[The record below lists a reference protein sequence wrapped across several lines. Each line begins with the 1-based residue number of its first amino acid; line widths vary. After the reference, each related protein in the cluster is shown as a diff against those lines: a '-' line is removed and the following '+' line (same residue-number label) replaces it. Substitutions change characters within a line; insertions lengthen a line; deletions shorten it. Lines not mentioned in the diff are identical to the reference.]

1 MSKTLF
7 LESVAGIAGDM
18 FAASFVDAG
27 LVTIDELQSLPALLN
42 LEGVEIE
49 ASHAIKATMK
59 AARIVVKWKDEA
71 WKDAFAK
78 SHSHNHTHSHDHSD
92 EHTHQHSD
100 GHGHSHSHEHSH
112 SHDHHDQSTNVL
124 LGADVDAHWHT
135 HHVDIKRL
143 IESSRLDQ
151 KTKELALEIFH
162 LIAEA
167 ESAAHGMPIE
177 EVAFHE
183 VGTIDSIRD
192 VVMAAYCVGKVSPAR
207 MLATPIK
214 VGRGVVRMQHGTH
227 PVPPPASA
235 RLLIGM
241 PVTHTPSE
249 ITRTDVELSTPTGI
263 AILRALSPEFVSEM
277 PAGVVLKQGMG
288 AGAMDL
294 DSYPNVF
301 RVTLL
306 ESSTAPDPLPYA
318 RDTVIEI
325 ACNIDDD
332 TAEHVAWL
340 AETLLQKG
348 ALDVWTTTVN
358 GKKGRTGFCLSV
370 LAQIDDR
377 NMLAD
382 FLLRHSTTFG
392 VRTREWDRLK
402 LERRFEKRKTE
413 RGEVTYKIGMTTTGE
428 VLKEKPEFEDVRST
442 WETNGRS

>member
-1 MSKTLF
+1 MSKILF

-27 LVTIDELQSLPALLN
+27 LVSIEELQALPSLLN

-59 AARIVVKWKDEA
+59 AARIVVKWKDES
-71 WKDAFAK
+71 WKQAFGD
-78 SHSHNHTHSHDHSD
+78 HSHEHKHSHDHSH
-92 EHTHQHSD
+92 EHTHEHSR
-100 GHGHSHSHEHSH
+100 EHSH
-112 SHDHHDQSTNVL
+112 HHHDDSTNLL
-124 LGADVDAHWHT
+124 LGKDAHAHWHT
-135 HHVDIKRL
+135 HYVAIKRL
-143 IESSRLDQ
+143 IEGSRLNQ
-151 KTKELALEIFH
+151 KTKELALNIFH

-167 ESAAHGMPIE
+167 ESAAHGMPIDQ
-177 EVAFHE
+177 VAFHE
-183 VGTIDSIRD
+183 VGTIDSILD
-192 VVMAAYCVGKVSPAR
+192 VVMAAYCVEKVGPAR
-207 MLATPIK
+207 MLATPVKI
-214 VGRGVVRMQHGTH
+214 GRGLVRMQHGTH

-241 PVTHTPSE
+241 PVAQTPSE
-249 ITRTDVELSTPTGI
+249 ITRPDVELSTPTGI
-263 AILRALSPEFVSEM
+263 AILKALAPEFVNEM
-277 PAGVVLKQGMG
+277 PPGVVLKQGMG
-288 AGAMDL
+288 GGAMDL

-306 ESSTAPDPLPYA
+306 EASTSAEPMPYV

-358 GKKGRTGFCLSV
+358 GKKGRTVFCLSV
-370 LAQIDDR
+370 LARVDDR
-377 NMLAD
+377 NPLAD

-392 VRTREWDRLK
+392 LRMREWDRLK
-402 LERRFEKRKTE
+402 LERRFEKRETPG
-413 RGEVTYKIGMTTTGE
+413 GELTYKIGMTTTGE
-428 VLKEKPEFEDVRST
+428 VLKEKPEFEDVRSS
-442 WETNGRS
+442 WEADVAK

>member
-1 MSKTLF
+1 MSKTLY

-27 LVTIDELQSLPALLN
+27 LVSIDELQSLPLLLN

-49 ASHAIKATMK
+49 ASNAIKATMK
-59 AARIVVKWKDEA
+59 AARIVVKWKDEI
-71 WKDAFAK
+71 WKHAFGETHL
-78 SHSHNHTHSHDHSD
+78 HSHEPNHEHSHDHS
-92 EHTHQHSD
+92 
-100 GHGHSHSHEHSH
+100 
-112 SHDHHDQSTNVL
+112 HHHHNGSTNLL
-124 LGADVDAHWHT
+124 LGEDAHSHWHT
-135 HHVDIKRL
+135 HYVDIKRL
-143 IESSRLDQ
+143 IESSKLDQ
-151 KTKELALEIFH
+151 KAKALAQSFFH

-183 VGTIDSIRD
+183 VGTIDSILD
-192 VVMAAYCVGKVSPAR
+192 VVMAAYCVSRVCPAR
-207 MLATPIK
+207 VLATPVK

-241 PVTHTPSE
+241 PVAQIPNE
-249 ITRTDVELSTPTGI
+249 VTRPDVELSTPTGI
-263 AILRALSPEFVSEM
+263 AILKALSPQFVNEM
-277 PAGVVLKQGMG
+277 PSGVVLKQGLG
-288 AGAMDL
+288 AGSMDL
-294 DSYPNVF
+294 GAYPNVF

-306 ESSTAPDPLPYA
+306 EASTAPNPLPYA

-340 AETLLQKG
+340 AEILLQKG

-370 LAQIDDR
+370 LAQLDDR
-377 NMLAD
+377 NMMAD

-392 VRTREWDRLK
+392 VRMRKWDRLK
-402 LERRFEKRKTE
+402 LERKFEKRQTSQ
-413 RGEVTYKIGMTTTGE
+413 GEVTYKIGTTITGE
-428 VLKEKPEFEDVRST
+428 VLKEKPEFEDLRSI
-442 WETNGRS
+442 WESDDRV

>member
-1 MSKTLF
+1 MSKILF

-27 LVTIDELQSLPALLN
+27 LVSIEELQALPSLLN

-59 AARIVVKWKDEA
+59 AARVVVKWKDEA
-71 WKDAFAK
+71 WKQVFED
-78 SHSHNHTHSHDHSD
+78 HSHEHKHSHDHSH
-92 EHTHQHSD
+92 ERTNE
-100 GHGHSHSHEHSH
+100 HSHEHSH
-112 SHDHHDQSTNVL
+112 HHHDDSTNLL
-124 LGADVDAHWHT
+124 LGKDAHTHWHT
-135 HHVDIKRL
+135 HYVDIKRL
-143 IESSRLDQ
+143 IAGSRLGP
-151 KTKELALEIFH
+151 KTKDLALNIFH

-183 VGTIDSIRD
+183 VGTIDSILD
-192 VVMAAYCVGKVSPAR
+192 VVMAAYCVDKAGAAR
-207 MLATPIK
+207 VLATPVK
-214 VGRGVVRMQHGTH
+214 VGRGLVRMQHGTH

-241 PVTHTPSE
+241 PVAQTPNE
-249 ITRTDVELSTPTGI
+249 ITRPDVELSTPTGI
-263 AILRALSPEFVSEM
+263 AILKALAPQFVNEM

-288 AGAMDL
+288 GGSMDL

-306 ESSTAPDPLPYA
+306 EASTSAEPMPYVT
-318 RDTVIEI
+318 DTVIEI

-340 AETLLQKG
+340 AEMLLQKG

-358 GKKGRTGFCLSV
+358 GKKGRTGFCLSA
-370 LAQIDDR
+370 LARVDDR
-377 NMLAD
+377 NALAD

-392 VRTREWDRLK
+392 VRMREWDRLK
-402 LERRFEKRKTE
+402 LERKFEKRQTP

-428 VLKEKPEFEDVRST
+428 VLKEKPEFEDVRSS
-442 WETNGRS
+442 WEADVAK

>member
-1 MSKTLF
+1 MSKTLY

-27 LVTIDELQSLPALLN
+27 LVSIAELQALPSLLN

-49 ASHAIKATMK
+49 ASNTVKATMK
-59 AARIVVKWKDEA
+59 ATHIVVKWKDEA
-71 WKDAFAK
+71 WKHSFGAG
-78 SHSHNHTHSHDHSD
+78 HSHHPQSHDHSH
-92 EHTHQHSD
+92 EQP
-100 GHGHSHSHEHSH
+100 HEHSQEHAHH
-112 SHDHHDQSTNVL
+112 SHHHHDESTNLL
-124 LGADVDAHWHT
+124 LGKNSDTHWHT
-135 HHVDIKRL
+135 HYVDIKRL
-143 IESSRLDQ
+143 IEGSRLEH
-151 KTKELALEIFH
+151 KTKELALSIFH

-167 ESAAHGMPIE
+167 ESAAHGLSLE

-183 VGTIDSIRD
+183 IGTIDSIID
-192 VVMAAYCVGKVSPAR
+192 VVMAAYCMNKVSPAR
-207 MLATPIK
+207 VLATPVK
-214 VGRGVVRMQHGTH
+214 AGRGLVRMQHGTH

-241 PVTHTPSE
+241 PVAQTPNE
-249 ITRTDVELSTPTGI
+249 ITRPDVELSTPTGI
-263 AILRALSPEFVSEM
+263 AILKALSPEYVNAM
-277 PAGVVLKQGMG
+277 PPGVVLKQGMG
-288 AGAMDL
+288 GGTMDL

-306 ESSTAPDPLPYA
+306 EAATASDPLPYL

-370 LAQIDDR
+370 LASVDDR

-392 VRTREWDRLK
+392 VRMREWNRLK
-402 LERRFEKRKTE
+402 LERKFEKRQTA
-413 RGEVTYKIGMTTTGE
+413 RGEVTYKIGLTTTGE
-428 VLKEKPEFEDVRST
+428 VLKEKPEFEDVRSA
-442 WETNGRS
+442 WETDGQN

>member
-1 MSKTLF
+1 MSKALF

-18 FAASFVDAG
+18 FAASFVDAD
-27 LVTIDELQSLPALLN
+27 LVSLAELQALPSLLN

-49 ASHAIKATMK
+49 ASNPIKATMK
-59 AARIVVKWKDEA
+59 TTHIVVKWKDEA
-71 WKDAFAK
+71 WK
-78 SHSHNHTHSHDHSD
+78 HSFGEGHTHSHDH
-92 EHTHQHSD
+92 THE
-100 GHGHSHSHEHSH
+100 HSHEHGHHSH
-112 SHDHHDQSTNVL
+112 HHDHHDESTNVL
-124 LGADVDAHWHT
+124 LGEDAHTHWHT
-135 HHVDIKRL
+135 HYVDIRRL
-143 IESSRLDQ
+143 IEGSRLAP
-151 KTKELALEIFH
+151 KTKELALNIFH
-162 LIAEA
+162 LIGEA

-183 VGTIDSIRD
+183 VGTIDSIID
-192 VVMAAYCVGKVSPAR
+192 VVMAAYCINKVGAAR
-207 MLATPIK
+207 VLATPVK
-214 VGRGVVRMQHGTH
+214 VGRGLVRMQHGTH

-241 PVTHTPSE
+241 PVAQTPPE
-249 ITRTDVELSTPTGI
+249 ITRADVELSTPTGI
-263 AILRALSPEFVSEM
+263 AILKALSPEFVNEM
-277 PAGVVLKQGMG
+277 PPGVVLKQGMG
-288 AGAMDL
+288 AGTRDL

-306 ESSTAPDPLPYA
+306 EASTADPLPYV

-340 AETLLQKG
+340 AERLLKKG

-370 LAQIDDR
+370 LAAVDDR

-392 VRTREWDRLK
+392 VRMREWDRLK
-402 LERRFEKRKTE
+402 LERKFEKRQTA
-413 RGEVTYKIGMTTTGE
+413 RGEVTYKIGLTTTGE
-428 VLKEKPEFEDVRST
+428 VLKEKPEFEDVRAT
-442 WETNGRS
+442 WESDDRR

>member
-1 MSKTLF
+1 MSKTLY

-27 LVTIDELQSLPALLN
+27 LVSIEELQALPSLLN

-49 ASHAIKATMK
+49 ANHTIKATMK

-71 WKDAFAK
+71 WKHSFGEG
-78 SHSHNHTHSHDHSD
+78 HSHNHNH
-92 EHTHQHSD
+92 E
-100 GHGHSHSHEHSH
+100 HSHEHTHEH
-112 SHDHHDQSTNVL
+112 SHEDGHHSHHHHDDSTNLL
-124 LGADVDAHWHT
+124 LGEDAHTHWHT
-135 HHVDIKRL
+135 HYVDIKRL
-143 IESSRLDQ
+143 IEGSRLEQ
-151 KTKELALEIFH
+151 KTKELALSIFH

-183 VGTIDSIRD
+183 VGTIDSIID
-192 VVMAAYCVGKVSPAR
+192 VVMAAYCVGKVCPAR
-207 MLATPIK
+207 VLATPVK
-214 VGRGVVRMQHGTH
+214 VGRGLVRMQHGTH

-241 PVTHTPSE
+241 PIAQTPNE

-263 AILRALSPEFVSEM
+263 AILKALSPEFVNEM
-277 PAGVVLKQGMG
+277 PPGVVLKQGMG
-288 AGAMDL
+288 GGSMDL

-306 ESSTAPDPLPYA
+306 EATTASEPLAYA
-318 RDTVIEI
+318 KDTVVEI

-340 AETLLQKG
+340 AEMLLQKG
-348 ALDVWTTTVN
+348 ALDVWTTTVT

-370 LAQIDDR
+370 LAQVDDR

-382 FLLRHSTTFG
+382 FLLRQGTTFG
-392 VRTREWDRLK
+392 VRMREWDRLK
-402 LERRFEKRKTE
+402 LERKFEKRQTP

-428 VLKEKPEFEDVRST
+428 VLKEKAEFEDMRSV
-442 WETNGRS
+442 WETDGKG

>member
-27 LVTIDELQSLPALLN
+27 LISIDELSALPSLLN
-42 LEGVEIE
+42 LAGVEVE
-49 ASHAIKATMK
+49 AGNAIKATMK
-59 AARIVVKWKDEA
+59 AARIVVRWNDEA
-71 WKDAFAK
+71 WKQAFGK
-78 SHSHNHTHSHDHSD
+78 NHSHNH
-92 EHTHQHSD
+92 
-100 GHGHSHSHEHSH
+100 EHSH
-112 SHDHHDQSTNVL
+112 KLSDHHHHDQSTNVL
-124 LGADVDAHWHT
+124 LGEDAHSHWHT
-135 HHVDIKRL
+135 HYVDIKRL
-143 IESSRLDQ
+143 IANSKLDQ
-151 KTKELALEIFH
+151 DTKQLAQNIFH

-183 VGTIDSIRD
+183 VGTIDSILD
-192 VVMAAYCVGKVSPAR
+192 VVMAAYCVSRVCPAR
-207 MLATPIK
+207 VLATPVK
-214 VGRGVVRMQHGTH
+214 VGRGLVRMQHGTH

-235 RLLIGM
+235 RLLVGM
-241 PVTHTPSE
+241 PVAQTPNE

-263 AILRALSPEFVSEM
+263 AILKALSPQFVNEM
-277 PAGVVLKQGMG
+277 PPGVVLKQGMG
-288 AGAMDL
+288 AGSMDL

-306 ESSTAPDPLPYA
+306 EDSTAPDPIPYA

-332 TAEHVAWL
+332 TSEHIAWL
-340 AETLLQKG
+340 AEMLLRKG
-348 ALDVWTTTVN
+348 ALDVWTTTVT

-370 LAQIDDR
+370 LARVDDR
-377 NMLAD
+377 NILAD

-392 VRTREWDRLK
+392 VRTQEWDRLK
-402 LERRFEKRKTE
+402 LARRFEKRDTP

-428 VLKEKPEFEDVRST
+428 VLKEKPEFEDVRSI
-442 WETNGRS
+442 WETDGRG

>member
-18 FAASFVDAG
+18 FAAGFVDAG
-27 LVTIDELQSLPALLN
+27 LVSIEDLQALPSLLN

-59 AARIVVKWKDEA
+59 ATRVVVKWKDES
-71 WKDAFAK
+71 WKHAF
-78 SHSHNHTHSHDHSD
+78 SES
-92 EHTHQHSD
+92 
-100 GHGHSHSHEHSH
+100 HSHSHEHSH
-112 SHDHHDQSTNVL
+112 DHHHEHEHSHSHEHAHHHHHDESTNVL
-124 LGADVDAHWHT
+124 LGVDAHQHWHT
-135 HHVDIKRL
+135 HYVDIKSL
-143 IESSRLDQ
+143 IESSRLKQ
-151 KTKELALEIFH
+151 KTKELALNIFH
-162 LIAEA
+162 RIAEA
-167 ESAAHGMPIE
+167 EAAAHGMPIE

-183 VGTIDSIRD
+183 VGTIDSILD
-192 VVMAAYCVGKVSPAR
+192 VVMAAYCVNKVSSAR
-207 MLATPIK
+207 VLATPVK
-214 VGRGVVRMQHGTH
+214 VGRGLVRMQHGTH

-241 PVTHTPSE
+241 PVAQTPDE

-263 AILRALSPEFVSEM
+263 AILKALSPEFVNQM
-277 PAGVVLKQGMG
+277 PSGVVLKQGMG
-288 AGAMDL
+288 AGKMDL

-306 ESSTAPDPLPYA
+306 ESAASPEPLPYA

-340 AETLLQKG
+340 AEMLLQKG
-348 ALDVWTTTVN
+348 ALDVWTATVN

-370 LAQIDDR
+370 LAAIDGR
-377 NMLAD
+377 NALAD

-392 VRTREWDRLK
+392 VRMREWDRLK
-402 LERRFEKRKTE
+402 LDRKFEK

-428 VLKEKPEFEDVRST
+428 VLKEKPEFEDVRAT
-442 WETNGRS
+442 WETDGRD

>member
-1 MSKTLF
+1 MSKILF

-27 LVTIDELQSLPALLN
+27 LVSIEELQSLPSLLN

-49 ASHAIKATMK
+49 TSHAIKATMK

-71 WKDAFAK
+71 WKTSFSA
-78 SHSHNHTHSHDHSD
+78 SHSHGTHSH
-92 EHTHQHSD
+92 EHTHE
-100 GHGHSHSHEHSH
+100 HSHEHSH
-112 SHDHHDQSTNVL
+112 HHHDDSTNVL
-124 LGADVDAHWHT
+124 LGKDAHTHWHT
-135 HHVDIKRL
+135 HYADIKRL
-143 IESSRLDQ
+143 IEGSSLNQ
-151 KTKELALEIFH
+151 KTKELALNIFH
-162 LIAEA
+162 VIAEA
-167 ESAAHGMPIE
+167 ESAAHGLPIE

-183 VGTIDSIRD
+183 VGTIDSILD
-192 VVMAAYCVGKVSPAR
+192 VVMAAYCVEKVGPTR
-207 MLATPIK
+207 VLATPVK
-214 VGRGVVRMQHGTH
+214 VGRGLVRMQHGTH

-241 PVTHTPSE
+241 PVAQTPSE
-249 ITRTDVELSTPTGI
+249 ITRPDVELSTPTGI
-263 AILRALSPEFVSEM
+263 AILKALSPQFVTEM

-288 AGAMDL
+288 GGSMDL
-294 DSYPNVF
+294 DSYPNIF

-306 ESSTAPDPLPYA
+306 ETSTAPEPLPYA

-340 AETLLQKG
+340 AEMLLKKG

-370 LAQIDDR
+370 LAQVDDR
-377 NMLAD
+377 NPLAD

-392 VRTREWDRLK
+392 VRMREWDRLK
-402 LERRFEKRKTE
+402 LERKFEKRQTP
-413 RGEVTYKIGMTTTGE
+413 RGDVTYKIGMTTTGE
-428 VLKEKPEFEDVRST
+428 VLKEKPEFEDVRTT
-442 WETNGRS
+442 WEIDGRG

>member
-1 MSKTLF
+1 MSKTLY

-27 LVTIDELQSLPALLN
+27 LVSIDELQSLPLLLN

-49 ASHAIKATMK
+49 ASNAIKATMK
-59 AARIVVKWKDEA
+59 AARIVVKWKDEI
-71 WKDAFAK
+71 WKHAFGE
-78 SHSHNHTHSHDHSD
+78 T
-92 EHTHQHSD
+92 
-100 GHGHSHSHEHSH
+100 HSHSHEPNPEH
-112 SHDHHDQSTNVL
+112 SHDHAHHPHHNGSTNLL
-124 LGADVDAHWHT
+124 LGEDAHSHWHT
-135 HHVDIKRL
+135 HYVDIKRL
-143 IESSRLDQ
+143 IESSKLDQ
-151 KTKELALEIFH
+151 KAKALAQSIFH

-167 ESAAHGMPIE
+167 ESAAHGIPIE

-183 VGTIDSIRD
+183 VGTIDSILD
-192 VVMAAYCVGKVSPAR
+192 VVMAAYCVSRVCPAR
-207 MLATPIK
+207 VLASPVK

-241 PVTHTPSE
+241 PVAQIPNE
-249 ITRTDVELSTPTGI
+249 VTRADVELSTPTGI
-263 AILRALSPEFVSEM
+263 AILKALSPQFVNEM
-277 PAGVVLKQGMG
+277 PSGVVLKQGLG
-288 AGAMDL
+288 AGSMDL
-294 DSYPNVF
+294 GSYPNVF

-306 ESSTAPDPLPYA
+306 EASTAPNPLPYA

-340 AETLLQKG
+340 AEMLWQKG

-370 LAQIDDR
+370 LAQLDDR
-377 NMLAD
+377 NMMAD

-392 VRTREWDRLK
+392 VRMRKWDRLK
-402 LERRFEKRKTE
+402 LERKFEKRQTSQ
-413 RGEVTYKIGMTTTGE
+413 GEVTYKIGTTTAGE
-428 VLKEKPEFEDVRST
+428 VLKEKPEFEDLRSI
-442 WETNGRS
+442 WESDDRV

>member
-1 MSKTLF
+1 MNKTLF

-27 LVTIDELQSLPALLN
+27 LVSFEELQALPALLN

-49 ASHAIKATMK
+49 ASHTIKATMK
-59 AARIVVKWKDEA
+59 AARIVVKWQDEA
-71 WKDAFAK
+71 WKHSFGADH
-78 SHSHNHTHSHDHSD
+78 SHSHSHRHDHTHEHSH
-92 EHTHQHSD
+92 EHD
-100 GHGHSHSHEHSH
+100 HSHSHERAHSH
-112 SHDHHDQSTNVL
+112 HHHDESTNVL
-124 LGADVDAHWHT
+124 LGDDAHAHWHT
-135 HHVDIKRL
+135 HYVDIKRL
-143 IESSRLDQ
+143 IEGSRLEQ
-151 KTKELALEIFH
+151 KTKALAQNIFH

-183 VGTIDSIRD
+183 VGTIDSILD
-192 VVMAAYCVGKVSPAR
+192 VVMAAYCVSKVAATR
-207 MLATPIK
+207 VLATPVR
-214 VGRGVVRMQHGTH
+214 VGRGLVRMQHGTH

-241 PVTHTPSE
+241 PVAQTPAE

-263 AILRALSPEFVSEM
+263 AILKALSPEFVNEM
-277 PAGVVLKQGMG
+277 PPGVVLKQGMG

-306 ESSTAPDPLPYA
+306 EASTAPEPLAYA
-318 RDTVIEI
+318 TDTVIEI

-332 TAEHVAWL
+332 TAEHLAWL

-370 LAQIDDR
+370 LARVDDR
-377 NMLAD
+377 HGLAD

-392 VRTREWDRLK
+392 VRMREWDRLK
-402 LERRFEKRKTE
+402 LERKFEKRQTP

-428 VLKEKPEFEDVRST
+428 VLKEKPEFEDVRAT
-442 WETNGRS
+442 WETDGRG